1 MLQIAALLILSQQPL
16 EPVMQGVASYY
27 TVASSS
33 AVTASGERFSDAEY
47 TCAML
52 TGEFGDHFMVV
63 ADNGNSVVVKL
74 NDRKPERSKLIA
86 VGFYDLGP
94 GEVDLTKAATLDVGG
109 ESVAVPGL
117 APSANGSKY
126 VHEEAGVSFLI
137 KPDRRGSSRAK
148 FKLRVTKD
156 LAGKVDPDAVLVMR
170 FAGADT
176 AGTGSVTLTGGKY
189 ALRRVRGTLVE
200 PGQ

>member
-74 NDRKPERSKLIA
+74 NDRGPYVDDRII
-86 VGFYDLGP
+86 DLS
-94 GEVDLTKAATLDVGG
+94 EAA
-109 ESVAVPGL
+109 
-117 APSANGSKY
+117 
-126 VHEEAGVSFLI
+126 I
-137 KPDRRGSSRAK
+137 RA
-148 FKLRVTKD
+148 LH
-156 LAGKVDPDAVLVMR
+156 P
-170 FAGADT
+170 T
-176 AGTGSVTLTGGKY
+176 AGLVNVTIYPLGKEGR
-189 ALRRVRGTLVE
+189 AGPMIR
-200 PGQ
+200 Q